1 MHDIEHKSTQE
12 EPASTPEQKYIST
25 TGRQKLP
32 RSWRYILIG
41 ATALLVLALIF
52 AGVLALANQRAKQSP
67 VAGSTPTS
75 GATTLPTSTAGTS
88 TIGATTLPT
97 PASTPIPAPVSSD
110 HNVSVMVAGGV
121 AYLGTTDNAVYALRT
136 SNGSLLWRYKIEGS
150 VDAQPLVANG
160 VVYVTSFVGQNGPV
174 YAYALR
180 ASDGSLLWRY
190 SGDTYSYLSL
200 STTDSSLAFVA
211 SQGGISALNTSNG
224 TVLWH
229 YNAMKGT
236 DSGFSL
242 EVNGVVYFGASID
255 NVTGTLYALRAS
267 NGTPLWHYTTDG
279 YIDTPTVANGVV
291 YVDSGAGTLA
301 ALRASDGHQLWKQTI
316 DATLIQPP
324 QLVNG
329 VVYIAA
335 TKFIPPPAARIANPL
350 QGLTDIGSLLW
361 NTIQNAPARQT
372 VPQKEGISSIY
383 AVRASDGTILWH
395 YVMNDGAN
403 SWPSWLAVEH
413 GIVYASATATEDNTG
428 TGDIYALQSSNGSV
442 LWHDKL
448 NRSPSNALLA
458 NDIIYLSTSAGSTDG
473 TVYALR
479 ARDGSLLW
487 DYPIAGS
494 MFAAPVLD
502 GDAIYIG
509 AGNGMAYALRADN
522 GGIVW
527 HYLTQVGG

>member
-1 MHDIEHKSTQE
+1 MHDIEHKSAQE
-12 EPASTPEQKYIST
+12 EPASTPEQKDIST
-25 TGRQKLP
+25 AGRQKLP
-32 RSWRYILIG
+32 RAWRYALIG
-41 ATALLVLALIF
+41 GTVLLVFAVII
-52 AGVLALANQRAKQSP
+52 AGVLSLTNQKAKQ
-67 VAGSTPTS
+67 PTQTRS
-75 GATTLPTSTAGTS
+75 APTTGVTTLPTS

-121 AYLGTTDNAVYALRT
+121 AYLGTTDNAVYALRI

-350 QGLTDIGSLLW
+350 QGLTDIGALLW

-395 YVMNDGAN
+395 FTTNKGGD
-403 SWPSWLAVEH
+403 SWVNWFSVEH
-413 GIVYASATATEDNTG
+413 GIVYASATDTEGNTG
-428 TGDIYALQSSNGSV
+428 TGDIYALQSNNGSV
-442 LWHDKL
+442 LWQDTL
-448 NRSPSNALLA
+448 NASPSGGLLA
-458 NDIIYLSTSAGSTDG
+458 NGVIYLSASNGSDVG
-473 TVYALR
+473 AVYTLR

-487 DYPIAGS
+487 NYPIAGS
-494 MFAAPVLD
+494 MFNAPVLD
-502 GDAIYIG
+502 GNVAYVG
-509 AGNGMAYALRADN
+509 ASNGMAYALRADN
-522 GGIVW
+522 GRIVW
-527 HYLTQVGG
+527 HYLTQTGG

>member
-1 MHDIEHKSTQE
+1 MVRRRTPSFVGAGAVLGWVGTLASPWLRLFIANSNPFQPHFRCECYTSIESRKGHRNASIGAKGRIAMHDIEHKSTQE

-75 GATTLPTSTAGTS
+75 GATTLPTST
-88 TIGATTLPT
+88 
-97 PASTPIPAPVSSD
+97 STPIPAPVSSD

-224 TVLWH
+224 TMLWH

-242 EVNGVVYFGASID
+242 EINGVVYFGASID

-279 YIDTPTVANGVV
+279 Y
-291 YVDSGAGTLA
+291 
-301 ALRASDGHQLWKQTI
+301 
-316 DATLIQPP
+316 
-324 QLVNG
+324 
-329 VVYIAA
+329 
-335 TKFIPPPAARIANPL
+335 
-350 QGLTDIGSLLW
+350 
-361 NTIQNAPARQT
+361 
-372 VPQKEGISSIY
+372 
-383 AVRASDGTILWH
+383 
-395 YVMNDGAN
+395 
-403 SWPSWLAVEH
+403 
-413 GIVYASATATEDNTG
+413 
-428 TGDIYALQSSNGSV
+428 
-442 LWHDKL
+442 
-448 NRSPSNALLA
+448 
-458 NDIIYLSTSAGSTDG
+458 
-473 TVYALR
+473 
-479 ARDGSLLW
+479 
-487 DYPIAGS
+487 
-494 MFAAPVLD
+494 
-502 GDAIYIG
+502 
-509 AGNGMAYALRADN
+509 
-522 GGIVW
+522 
-527 HYLTQVGG
+527 